1 MRKYTRE
8 LLVTAK
14 VAENWNTNLEQKI
27 EELIEIVY
35 HVHNEEKVNLA
46 AELLDVY
53 PKKRKKANDV
63 ANPKSTKARRPF
75 QFMVCRN

>member
-14 VAENWNTNLEQKI
+14 VADSWRNNLDQKI
-27 EELIEIVY
+27 EELIDVVC
-35 HVHNEEKVNLA
+35 HVHDEDKVNKTV
-46 AELLDVY
+46 ELLDVY
-53 PKKRKKANDV
+53 PKRAKKSKQSAIRKT
-63 ANPKSTKARRPF
+63 KSNRPF